1 METACSR
8 LQSVTAHSPK
18 NKNPQATGRSF
29 PIPED
34 SALFMLFICPARQSR
49 IASAVRA
56 GSPVTASSHP
66 TQRTLKTGRGL
77 PSPEDSALCCR
88 EFSCPARQSRIAS
101 AARAGSPVTART
113 SNAATLNTGRG
124 PPSPEDSALCCR
136 EFSCPARQ
144 SRIASAARAGSPV
157 TARSHPTQR
166 TLNTGRGLP
175 PPEDSALFMLIHMSG
190 TAIPYRISCAGMT
203 FSVRRKAGQSASLT
217 QRYATVSPS
226 CRRTEALSASTVQV
240 YAM

>member
-1 METACSR
+1 MCECKQKNGKKPEFPGCFRQRTAMETACSR

-101 AARAGSPVTART
+101 AARAGSPVTAR
-113 SNAATLNTGRG
+113 
-124 PPSPEDSALCCR
+124 
-136 EFSCPARQ
+136 
-144 SRIASAARAGSPV
+144 
-157 TARSHPTQR
+157 SHPTQR

-226 CRRTEALSASTVQV
+226 CRRTEALSISTVQT

>member
-34 SALFMLFICPARQSR
+34 SALFMLFICPARRSR
-49 IASAVRA
+49 IASAARA
-56 GSPVTASSHP
+56 GSPVTARSP
-66 TQRTLKTGRGL
+66 PMQRTLNTGQGL

-88 EFSCPARQSRIAS
+88 EFSCPIRR
-101 AARAGSPVTART
+101 
-113 SNAATLNTGRG
+113 
-124 PPSPEDSALCCR
+124 
-136 EFSCPARQ
+136 

>member
-56 GSPVTASSHP
+56 GSPITASSHP

-88 EFSCPARQSRIAS
+88 EFSCPIRR
-101 AARAGSPVTART
+101 
-113 SNAATLNTGRG
+113 
-124 PPSPEDSALCCR
+124 
-136 EFSCPARQ
+136 